1 MSTSPGAA
9 GLPPRK
15 ARAFARLAFVLATL
29 SLAGLSLAAA
39 AGPALAEDSYPTK
52 PVRVVVPYPAGGTT
66 DIIARIV
73 ATQLSEKLK
82 QPFVVDNRPGASG
95 GIGSAA
101 VAKAA
106 PDGYT
111 LVVGN
116 ANSHGINSALQKSLP
131 YDAVK
136 DFAPVTVVAS
146 TPNIVVVNP
155 DLPAKTLGELIAL
168 AKAQPGKLDYGST
181 STGGSPHMSAELL
194 EMMAGIDMNH
204 VPYKGA
210 SPMLTDLMGGHI
222 PVGFDNLPSA
232 IAFVRS
238 GKLRALAVTTKERW
252 PGAPEIPTVAES
264 GVPGYDVSGWFG
276 ILAPAG
282 TPKEIVDKLQRNI
295 AEAIG
300 TPEVTKQLHDVGA
313 EPVGNPPDVFARQIA
328 DDVARWKKV
337 VETTG
342 VKLD

>member
-1 MSTSPGAA
+1 MRTIAGIAPQARRRVPLATVGRLARTLAAA
-9 GLPPRK
+9 GL
-15 ARAFARLAFVLATL
+15 VMAT
-29 SLAGLSLAAA
+29 GTIGAAA
-39 AGPALAEDSYPTK
+39 EVYPSK
-52 PVRVVVPYPAGGTT
+52 PVRLVVPYPAGGTT

-95 GIGSAA
+95 GIGSGA
-101 VAKAA
+101 VARAA

-111 LVVGN
+111 LVMGN
-116 ANSHGINSALQKSLP
+116 ANSHGINSALQKNLP

-146 TPNIVVVNP
+146 TPNIIVVNP
-155 DLPAKTLGELIAL
+155 DVPARTLGDLIAL
-168 AKAQPGKLDYGST
+168 AKAEPGKIDYGST

-194 EMMAGIDMNH
+194 KMMAGIDISH

-210 SPMLTDLMGGHI
+210 APMLTDLIGGHI
-222 PVGFDNLPSA
+222 QVGFDNLPSA
-232 IAFVRS
+232 ISFVRA
-238 GKLRALAVTTKERW
+238 GKLRALAVTTKARW
-252 PGAPEIPTVAES
+252 PGAPNIPTVAES

-282 TPKEIVDKLQRNI
+282 TPKEIVHQLQQAV
-295 AEAIG
+295 AEAVKS
-300 TPEVTKQLHDVGA
+300 PDVAKQLQDLGA
-313 EPVGNPPDVFARQIA
+313 DPVANAPDVFARDIA
-328 DDVARWKKV
+328 DDVLRWRKV
-337 VETTG
+337 AQTTG